1 MTIPGRSTVTVV
13 IPCFNQAQFL
23 PAAIRSTFHQREH
36 SVECIV
42 VDDGSTDNASE
53 VAGELGARVIRQPN
67 RGLSEARNAG
77 LAAARSEFVVFLDA
91 DDELLPGALARGV
104 EMLISNPAAKAV
116 VGRCQVMD
124 EAGVQLPVSHDEIDL
139 SNLYVEWLSRNFV
152 WTPGAAMFRRAAL
165 EEIGGFPRGL
175 GPAGDYAVYL
185 RLARTG
191 GVLVLREEVARR
203 RKHDASMSCDPVL
216 MLTMTLAVLRREK
229 REGPAWAR
237 ASIRRGRR
245 FWCRW
250 YGDQIVDSLRKDWR
264 ARRFGWSQLR
274 SALALV
280 VHCPVVALPQVVRKT
295 RVVLDKTVLTATPRP
310 RSRM

>member
-1 MTIPGRSTVTVV
+1 MTIPGRSSVTVV
-13 IPCFNQAQFL
+13 IPCFNQAEFL
-23 PAAIRSTFHQREH
+23 PAAIRSVFHQLEH

-42 VDDGSTDNASE
+42 VDDGSTDGTSE

-104 EMLISNPAAKAV
+104 EMLTSNPAAKAV
-116 VGRCQVMD
+116 VGRCQLMD
-124 EAGVQLPVSHDEIDL
+124 DTGAQLPVSHDEVDL
-139 SNLYVEWLSRNFV
+139 SNLYEAWLSRNFV
-152 WTPGAAMFRRAAL
+152 WTPGAATFRRAAL

-185 RLARTG
+185 KLARTG
-191 GVLVLREEVARR
+191 GVLVIGEEVARR
-203 RKHDASMSCDPVL
+203 RKHYASMSRDLVL
-216 MLTMTLAVLRREK
+216 MLKTTLAVLRQEK
-229 REGPAWAR
+229 RECPAWAE

-250 YGDQIVDSLRKDWR
+250 YGDQIVESLRKDWR

-274 SALALV
+274 AALALV
-280 VHCPVVALPQVVRKT
+280 VHCPVVVMPHVVRKA
-295 RVVLDKTVLTATPRP
+295 RVVLDKAVLTATPRS